1 MLITDIYKRQWNV
14 EGLLVAI
21 YIEKNGIDMQ
31 LYFYPDTKTFDETHP
46 LTIELRENEAL
57 YGVLDLSDLP
67 PEPKNN
73 GKKKG

>member
-1 MLITDIYKRQWNV
+1 MLITNIYRQEWNI

-21 YIEKNGIDMQ
+21 YKDATGQQ
-31 LYFYPDTKTFDETHP
+31 LYFYPNTKTFDENHP
-46 LTIELRENEAL
+46 LTIELRENEDL
-57 YGVLDLSDLP
+57 YGVLDLSDKP

>member
-1 MLITDIYKRQWNV
+1 MLITDIYRREWNI

-21 YIEKNGIDMQ
+21 YKDATGQQ
-31 LYFYPDTKTFDETHP
+31 LYFYPNTKTFDETHP

-57 YGVLDLSDLP
+57 YGVLDLSDKP